1 VDDFKIEQPQTKAVV
16 RLLENLKASGGA
28 LIVTAQPD
36 RNVIKSARN
45 LPKVKTLT
53 AAQLNVLDILN
64 HDFLILSQ
72 EALEKVQEVFGA

>member
-1 VDDFKIEQPQTKAVV
+1 MDDFKIDRPQTKAVA
-16 RLLENLKASGGA
+16 RLLENLQVSGGA

-36 RNVIKSARN
+36 HNVIKSARN

-64 HDFLILSQ
+64 HEYLILSQ
-72 EALEKVQEVFGA
+72 AALEKVQEVFGS